1 MSFEIKECGK
11 NIGLSIVENCTSG
24 FFKGLVEI
32 IEDRAKKKSERNN
45 ALEGVK
51 SESIKEEVDIVIDK
65 YCNELKE
72 ATACYSEDELK
83 NMFEKYYRKY
93 LYGQGFSDDDKEE
106 VFKRYKIFVE
116 KYIKTLSNKISCG
129 EKIIIQKENEIIETV
144 NDVHKNM
151 VTTEYIKR
159 IDQKQSEVLNKLC
172 EDSNIP
178 LVDIC
183 CNYAKVSKF
192 DSKFVFLGNVFM
204 FDKSESDERYDTYIL
219 SVQVKNIGKTP
230 INEISI
236 SNVEVLF
243 CKEAY
248 DDNPE
253 RGYYVLRSVKHE
265 NTEKCTINIMPN
277 SEQKLHLV
285 VKRREDELNGGIDVE
300 AFINGDESGQPP
312 FAKDRLSVEFDM
324 ELVGKNETKE
334 YHFYL
339 LLSRS
344 NDISYKDISGMYGID
359 YVGLEVKKGR
369 E

>member
-1 MSFEIKECGK
+1 MSFEIKEFGK

-24 FFKGLVEI
+24 FFNGAVEM
-32 IEDRAKKKSERNN
+32 IEDSAKKKSERSN

-51 SESIKEEVDIVIDK
+51 SESIKEKVDIVINE
-65 YCNELKE
+65 YCNELNE
-72 ATACYSEDELK
+72 VTAYYSENELK
-83 NMFEKYYRKY
+83 NMFEKYYREY
-93 LYGQGFSDDDKEE
+93 LQYGQGFSDDDKDE

-116 KYIKTLSNKISCG
+116 GYIKRLSKKISFG
-129 EKIIIQKENEIIETV
+129 EKRILEKENEIINAVQDV
-144 NDVHKNM
+144 NKKMLTSED
-151 VTTEYIKR
+151 IQR
-159 IDQKQSEVLNKLC
+159 IAQKQSEVLNKLC
-172 EDSNIP
+172 EDRDIP

-183 CNYAKVSKF
+183 CNYAEVSYF
-192 DSKFVFLGNVFM
+192 DPKFVFLGNVFM
-204 FDKSESDERYDTYIL
+204 FDKSDERYDTYIL

-253 RGYYVLRSVKHE
+253 SGYYVLRSVEHE

-285 VKRREDELNGGIDVE
+285 VKRREDELNGVMDENDIE
-300 AFINGDESGQPP
+300 EFIYGDESEQPA
-312 FAKDRLSVEFDM
+312 FNRLFVEFDM
-324 ELVGKNETKE
+324 ALVGKYEKKE

-339 LLSRS
+339 SLSR
-344 NDISYKDISGMYGID
+344 NNNTSYDDISGMYGID
-359 YVGLEVKKGR
+359 YVGLEVKKALH
-369 E
+369 

>member
-1 MSFEIKECGK
+1 MQKLERQYY
-11 NIGLSIVENCTSG
+11 LLHTS
-24 FFKGLVEI
+24 LVEI

-236 SNVEVLF
+236 SNVE
-243 CKEAY
+243 
-248 DDNPE
+248 
-253 RGYYVLRSVKHE
+253 
-265 NTEKCTINIMPN
+265 
-277 SEQKLHLV
+277 
-285 VKRREDELNGGIDVE
+285 
-300 AFINGDESGQPP
+300 
-312 FAKDRLSVEFDM
+312 
-324 ELVGKNETKE
+324 
-334 YHFYL
+334 FY
-339 LLSRS
+339 
-344 NDISYKDISGMYGID
+344 
-359 YVGLEVKKGR
+359 
-369 E
+369 